1 MHTLTANVTAQLDA
15 YDFGPA
21 GTSIYSFLWDEYA
34 DWYIEISKRRIAGG
48 DPAAAAQARRTLVYV
63 LDACLRLLHP
73 FMPFITEEIWQR
85 LPHQGDSLMIA
96 PWPQLEEQELP
107 VDSAAVAQ
115 FEAMQ
120 GLVRALRPRTPRRTS
135 AAYHP

>member
-1 MHTLTANVTAQLDA
+1 
-15 YDFGPA
+15 
-21 GTSIYSFLWDEYA
+21 
-34 DWYIEISKRRIAGG
+34 
-48 DPAAAAQARRTLVYV
+48 
-63 LDACLRLLHP
+63 
-73 FMPFITEEIWQR
+73 MPFITEEIWQR

-120 GLVRALRPRTPRRTS
+120 GLVRALWPRTPRRTS